1 MASPLPQI
9 DQRPVRKLVEPLLRF
24 VRLESAGSIVL
35 LLATIA
41 AVVMANSSFA
51 PKYFAWLE
59 YPVGFSAGASL
70 FQWPV
75 HLWVNDALMAVFF
88 LSVGLEVKRE
98 LRVGELTSVRRALLP
113 VLAALG
119 GVAMP
124 ATLYLVLN
132 HGGAGASGWGVP
144 IATDIAFS
152 LAVLAAFGSRIPV
165 GLKIFLVTLAIV
177 DDIGGVIVIATVYTH
192 KLHPSYLALAVLVFF
207 LCLVMNRL
215 GVTQLT
221 AYLLAG
227 IAMWWAMYQSG
238 VHATLA
244 GVLLAMAIPVRIFIP
259 PDALL
264 TRGRNRFDEFERSV
278 EQEGPLSRDA
288 RHHLHMIRFGLDLS
302 ESPLDRLQGILHPWV
317 SFVIMPLFAFTN
329 AGIPFGEA
337 HETGFFRDPIF
348 YGIVLGLVLGKPV
361 GITLFSWLAV
371 RLRLADLPHG
381 IGWKQLHAVSWLGGI
396 GFTISIFIAGL
407 AFPSGEQYTMARLA
421 VLLASVC
428 AAALGT
434 LLVAMTCRQSVA
446 ATEEG

>member
-1 MASPLPQI
+1 MSSSLPQI
-9 DQRPVRKLVEPLLRF
+9 DQRPVRRLVEPLLRF

-41 AVVMANSSFA
+41 AVVMANSAFA
-51 PKYFAWLE
+51 PLYHSYLH
-59 YPVGFSAGASL
+59 YPLGFSAGTSL

-119 GVAMP
+119 GVAVP

-152 LAVLAAFGSRIPV
+152 LAVLAVFGSRIPV

-177 DDIGGVIVIATVYTH
+177 DDIAGVIVIATAYTH
-192 KLHPSYLALAVLVFF
+192 NFQLSYLALALLIFLV
-207 LCLVMNRL
+207 CLFMNRL

-227 IAMWWAMYQSG
+227 LVMWWAMHQSG

-264 TRGRNRFDEFERSV
+264 HRGKTRLDEFARSA

-288 RHHLHMIRFGLDLS
+288 RHQLHMIREGLELS
-302 ESPLDRLQGILHPWV
+302 ESPLDRLQGALHPWV
-317 SFVIMPLFAFTN
+317 SFIIMPLFAFTN
-329 AGIPFGEA
+329 AGIPLGGIHGTAFL
-337 HETGFFRDPIF
+337 RDPIF

-371 RLRLADLPHG
+371 RLRLADLPNG
-381 IGWKQLHAVSWLGGI
+381 IGWKQLHAVAWLGGI

-407 AFPSGEQYTMARLA
+407 AFPTDEQYTMARLA
-421 VLLASVC
+421 VLLASIC
-428 AAALGT
+428 AAALGC
-434 LLVAMTCRQSVA
+434 LLVAMTCRHPVTA
-446 ATEEG
+446 LRED

>member
-1 MASPLPQI
+1 MSSSLSQI
-9 DQRPVRKLVEPLLRF
+9 DQRPVRRLVEPLLRF

-41 AVVMANSSFA
+41 AVVLANSAFA
-51 PKYFAWLE
+51 PQYFAWLE
-59 YPVGFSAGASL
+59 YPVGFSAGVSL

-75 HLWVNDALMAVFF
+75 HLWVNDALMAIFF

-119 GVAMP
+119 GVAVP
-124 ATLYLVLN
+124 ATLYLMLN

-152 LAVLAAFGSRIPV
+152 LAVLAVFGSRIPV

-177 DDIGGVIVIATVYTH
+177 DDIAGVIVIATAYTH
-192 KLHPSYLALAVLVFF
+192 NLHLSYLALAVLVFL
-207 LCLVMNRL
+207 LCMGMNLL
-215 GVTQLT
+215 GVKQLT
-221 AYLLAG
+221 VYLLAG

-264 TRGRNRFDEFERSV
+264 TRGRSRLDEFERSV
-278 EQEGPLSRDA
+278 EQEGPLSHDA
-288 RHHLHMIRFGLDLS
+288 RHHLHMIRLGLELS

-329 AGIPFGEA
+329 AGIPLGEA
-337 HETGFFRDPIF
+337 HGAGFFRDPIF
-348 YGIVLGLVLGKPV
+348 YGIVLGLVLGKPA

-371 RLRLADLPHG
+371 RLRLADLPGG
-381 IGWKQLHAVSWLGGI
+381 IRWKQLHAVSWLGGI

-407 AFPSGEQYTMARLA
+407 AFHTDEQYTMARLA

-434 LLVAMTCRQSVA
+434 LLVAMTCRQPVA

>member
-1 MASPLPQI
+1 MGSSLPQI
-9 DQRPVRKLVEPLLRF
+9 DQRPVRRLVEPLLRF

-35 LLATIA
+35 LLATVA
-41 AVVMANSSFA
+41 AVVMANSAFA
-51 PKYFAWLE
+51 PLYASFLQ
-59 YPVGFSAGASL
+59 YRIGFSAGESL

-75 HLWVNDALMAVFF
+75 HLWINDALMAIFF

-98 LRVGELTSVRRALLP
+98 LRIGELTSVRRALLP

-119 GVAMP
+119 GVAVP
-124 ATLYLVLN
+124 ATLYILLN

-152 LAVLAAFGSRIPV
+152 LAVLAVFGSRIPL

-177 DDIGGVIVIATVYTH
+177 DDIGGVIVIATAYTH
-192 KLHPSYLALAVLVFF
+192 NFHLGYLALALLVF
-207 LCLVMNRL
+207 LICLAMNRM
-215 GVTQLT
+215 GVAQLT
-221 AYLLAG
+221 LYMLAG
-227 IAMWWAMYQSG
+227 TVMWWAMHRSG

-259 PDALL
+259 PDTLL
-264 TRGRNRFDEFERSV
+264 TRGRKRLDEFARSI

-288 RHHLHMIRFGLDLS
+288 RHQLHMIRLGLELS
-302 ESPLDRLQGILHPWV
+302 ESPLDRLQGALHPWV

-329 AGIPFGEA
+329 AGISLGGIHGSAFLGN
-337 HETGFFRDPIF
+337 PIF
-348 YGIVLGLVLGKPV
+348 YGIVLGLVLGKPI

-371 RLRLADLPHG
+371 RLRLADLPSG
-381 IGWKQLHAVSWLGGI
+381 IGWKQLHAVAWLGGI

-407 AFPSGEQYTMARLA
+407 AFHTDEQYTMARLA

-428 AAALGT
+428 AALLGT
-434 LLVAMTCRQSVA
+434 LLVAATCKRPVA
-446 ATEEG
+446 LADEA

>member
-1 MASPLPQI
+1 MGSSLPQI
-9 DQRPVRKLVEPLLRF
+9 DQRPVRRLVEPLLRF

-41 AVVMANSSFA
+41 AVVMASSAFA
-51 PKYFAWLE
+51 PRYFSFLD
-59 YPVGFSAGASL
+59 YPIGFSAGDSL

-75 HLWVNDALMAVFF
+75 QLWVNDGLMAIFF

-119 GVAMP
+119 GVVVP
-124 ATLYLVLN
+124 ATLYILLN
-132 HGGAGASGWGVP
+132 QDGGGASGWGVP

-152 LAVLAAFGSRIPV
+152 LAVLAVFGRRIPL

-177 DDIGGVIVIATVYTH
+177 DDIAGVIVIATAYTH
-192 KLHPSYLALAVLVFF
+192 NFHLGYLALALLVF
-207 LCLVMNRL
+207 LVCLVMNRL
-215 GVTQLT
+215 GVNQLT
-221 AYLLAG
+221 LYLLAG
-227 IAMWWAMYQSG
+227 TVMWWAMHRSG

-259 PDALL
+259 PDTLL
-264 TRGRNRFDEFERSV
+264 TRGRKRLDQFARSV

-288 RHHLHMIRFGLDLS
+288 RHQLHMIRLGLELS
-302 ESPLDRLQGILHPWV
+302 ESPLDRLQGALHPWV

-329 AGIPFGEA
+329 AGMALGGMHGSAFL
-337 HETGFFRDPIF
+337 RDPIF
-348 YGIVLGLVLGKPV
+348 YGIVLGLVLGKPI

-371 RLRLADLPHG
+371 RLRLADLPSG
-381 IGWKQLHAVSWLGGI
+381 ISWKQLHAVAWLGGI

-407 AFPSGEQYTMARLA
+407 AFPTDEQYTMARLA

-428 AAALGT
+428 AALLGT
-434 LLVAMTCRQSVA
+434 LLVAATCRRPVA
-446 ATEEG
+446 VADEA